1 MADFSFSAKIRL
13 HQKNKL
19 IIKQNIL
26 IETKQSHYLLNVMR
40 KKINDKILIFNQ
52 FDGEFLAEI
61 ILIKKKTIT
70 LFIQSVKFLDVG
82 PKRQFVLKL
91 TFSSLSS
98 SLI

>member
-1 MADFSFSAKIRL
+1 MTDFSFSAKIRL

-19 IIKQNIL
+19 IIKQNLL

-61 ILIKKKTIT
+61 ILIKKKNNN
-70 LFIQSVKFLDVG
+70 FIYYRKS
-82 PKRQFVLKL
+82 KR
-91 TFSSLSS
+91 TRDC
-98 SLI
+98 